1 MATTEANRNGVSEGK
16 EGNLEDD
23 SFVDEEDVIELN
35 FSPRRERRVSWRR
48 SGRWRR
54 RRSKG
59 CYSEKSCLL
68 EWLALK
74 EGTLNKI

>member
-23 SFVDEEDVIELN
+23 SLVDQEDVVKLN
-35 FSPRRERRVSWRR
+35 FSPRRKRRISWRR
-48 SGRWRR
+48 GCRWRR
-54 RRSKG
+54 RWSRD
-59 CYSEKSCLL
+59 CYGEKSCLL